1 MAEMESGAKS
11 KKQPA
16 RSKKDWMRIL
26 QGVRGRIDYEA
37 SLQSY
42 TSFRIGGPAEVLL
55 EPADVDDLCRVVAQ
69 ARAEKIPIFVLGGT
83 NLLVRDGGIRGIV
96 VSLRKFKAIRREPD
110 HVLYAEGGV
119 GMPTL
124 IGYAVRRSLA
134 GLEWGAGIP
143 GTVAGCVV
151 MNAGTRLGE
160 MKDTVKAVRMIDP
173 RGRVVDVQAS
183 EIPFTYRRANLPRG
197 IVAGVWLQLKPDEH
211 GQVEKT
217 VKEYL
222 QYRKDTQPL
231 TLPSAGCV
239 FKNPPR
245 DSAGRLVEEAG
256 LKGARIGDAQVS
268 DKHANFMVNVGHAR
282 AEDVLTLIKKVRTT
296 VKKKTGI
303 TLELELKVVGQA

>member
-1 MAEMESGAKS
+1 MAGTVSRVARKEESART
-11 KKQPA
+11 KKE
-16 RSKKDWMRIL
+16 WTRIL
-26 QGVRGRIDYEA
+26 EGTRGTISYEA
-37 SLQSY
+37 SLQPY
-42 TSFRIGGPAEVLL
+42 TSFRIGGPAEVLV

-69 ARAEKIPIFVLGGT
+69 VHAERLPVFVVGGT
-83 NLLVRDGGIRGIV
+83 NLLVRDGGIRGLV
-96 VSLRKFKAIRREPD
+96 FSLRQLKAIRQEAGS
-110 HVLYAEGGV
+110 VLYAEGGV

-124 IGYAVRRSLA
+124 IGYAIRRSLA

-160 MKDTVKAVRMIDP
+160 MKDSVKAVRMVDP
-173 RGRVVDVQAS
+173 KGRIRDIPAA
-183 EIPFTYRRANLPRG
+183 EIPFSYRKAHLPRG
-197 IVAGVWLQLKPDEH
+197 IVAGVWLQLRPGVHD
-211 GQVEKT
+211 QIEKT

-222 QYRKDTQPL
+222 QYRKNTQPL

-239 FKNPPR
+239 FKNPPQ

-268 DKHANFMVNVGHAR
+268 EKHANFMVNVGHAR
-282 AEDVLTLIKKVRTT
+282 AADVLALIRKVRAA
-296 VKKKTGI
+296 VKKASGV

>member
-1 MAEMESGAKS
+1 MAEMESGAK
-11 KKQPA
+11 KTKQPA
-16 RSKKDWMRIL
+16 RSKKDWARIL
-26 QGVRGRIDYEA
+26 QGVRGSVTYEA

-42 TSFRIGGPAEVLL
+42 TSFRIGGPAEALV
-55 EPADVDDLCRVVAQ
+55 EPADVADLCRVAAQ
-69 ARAEKIPIFVLGGT
+69 AHAEKIPIFVVGGT
-83 NLLVRDGGIRGIV
+83 NLLIQDGGIRGIV
-96 VSLRKFKAIRREPD
+96 VSLRAFKAIREEPD

-124 IGYAVRRSLA
+124 IGYAVRHSLA

-160 MKDTVKAVRMIDP
+160 MKDSVKAVRMIDP
-173 RGRVVDVQAS
+173 RGRVLDIPAS
-183 EIPFTYRRANLPRG
+183 EIPFSYRRAHLPRG
-197 IVAGVWLQLKPDEH
+197 IVAGVWLQLKPGER

-231 TLPSAGCV
+231 ALPSAGCV

-245 DSAGRLVEEAG
+245 DSAGRLVEAAG
-256 LKGARIGDAQVS
+256 LKGVRIGDVQVS
-268 DKHANFMVNVGHAR
+268 EKHANFMVNVGHAK
-282 AEDVLTLIKKVRTT
+282 AEDVLSLIKKVRAA
-296 VKKKTGI
+296 VKKKSGI
-303 TLELELKVVGQA
+303 ALELELKVVGQA